1 MALSSIEIFNLSFL
15 PRSGFKG
22 GGTLS
27 AMQARGLTFENQP
40 NRAFRQD
47 DGTLCLVL
55 AATEVFL
62 LGSLGGNNT
71 RLEELETTWHIEDA
85 KGSYLMPRCHTHA
98 WFALEG
104 DRVPEMLAKLCAV
117 DFRPS
122 VFGDLSIAQTS
133 VARLNSIVLRADL
146 EKRRI
151 YHLLADSTC
160 SSYMLACLKDAAE
173 EFGGRVKDAERL
185 LS

>member
-1 MALSSIEIFNLSFL
+1 MASSSIDIFDLSEL

-22 GGTLS
+22 SGTLA
-27 AMQARGLTFENQP
+27 AMQARGFKLGNQT

-47 DGTLCLVL
+47 DGVLCLVL

-62 LGSLGGNNT
+62 LGSLGGHST
-71 RLEELETTWHIEDA
+71 RLAKLETSWQIGGEERA
-85 KGSYLMPRCHTHA
+85 YLMPRRHTHA

-104 DRVPEMLAKLCAV
+104 NTVPEMLAKLCAV

-122 VFGDLSIAQTS
+122 VFSDLSIAQTS
-133 VARLNSIVLRADL
+133 VARLNSIVLRADR
-146 EKRRI
+146 ENRPT

-160 SSYMLACLKDAAE
+160 LVYMLACLKDAAE
-173 EFGGRVKDAERL
+173 EFGGRVKDAGTL
-185 LS
+185 PS